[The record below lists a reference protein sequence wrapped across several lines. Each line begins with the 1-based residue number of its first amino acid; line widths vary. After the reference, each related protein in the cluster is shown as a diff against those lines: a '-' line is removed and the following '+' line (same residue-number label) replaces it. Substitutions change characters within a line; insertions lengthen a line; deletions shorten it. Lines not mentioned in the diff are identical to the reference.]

1 MGKNYNLYD
10 KVVAAALTE
19 VFNYTKDSQYMYFPT
34 EWKYKYSDGPFFLA
48 ITKIAQSMNHKPIVV
63 QMSFLK
69 FLFFKKKNN
78 KLILKRKHKVDTN
91 DFLPLEKIG
100 NNIIENF
107 NTSQL
112 IFYEIYD
119 EYYKENK

>member
-1 MGKNYNLYD
+1 MEKNYNLYD

-19 VFNYTKDSQYMYFPT
+19 VLNYTKDSQYMYFPT
-34 EWKYKYSDGPFFLA
+34 EWKYKYSDGPFFLT

-69 FLFFKKKNN
+69 FLLFKKKNN
-78 KLILKRKHKVDTN
+78 KLILKRKYKVDTN

-100 NNIIENF
+100 NDIIENF
-107 NTSQL
+107 HTDQN

>member
-1 MGKNYNLYD
+1 MVKNYNLYD
-10 KVVAAALTE
+10 QVVAAALTE

-34 EWKYKYSDGPFFLA
+34 EWKYKYSDGPFFLE

-69 FLFFKKKNN
+69 FLFFKKKND
-78 KLILKRKHKVDTN
+78 KLILKRKHKDDNN
-91 DFLPLEKIG
+91 DFIAVEKIG
-100 NNIIENF
+100 NNIIEKF
-107 NTSQL
+107 NTRQWIL
-112 IFYEIYD
+112 YEIYD